1 MAHQRHLD
9 RLAVFRYA
17 VDRCAR
23 SRTTLS
29 VLLDPLYFRV
39 AGSVALCALRKVVI
53 CRECM
58 TSSTKSSTQHGGCS
72 CTRVSLARTGTRIL
86 CFSNVPPS
94 PLPPPARPLSIS
106 LSASPSFSPS
116 LSASIYISVCL
127 FLSLS
132 VSFCRSR
139 SLCRG
144 PCLSLSCPL
153 FLSPPPRSICG
164 TFLQI
169 ARQMGWC
176 AFSRYLQVLG

>member
-58 TSSTKSSTQHGGCS
+58 TSSTKSSNQHGGCT

-86 CFSNVPPS
+86 CFSNQPPPLS
-94 PLPPPARPLSIS
+94 PLPLGLYLS
-106 LSASPSFSPS
+106 LSASPSLSLS

-139 SLCRG
+139 SLCRC